1 MFVELRRREY
11 DARISGYIDN
21 DSLFNTDDI
30 ARVISCVD
38 DRDYTNIVTS
48 DGKIHTI
55 AEPYKDVARKIKD
68 AELKRSF
75 ET

>member
-1 MFVELRRREY
+1 M
-11 DARISGYIDN
+11 
-21 DSLFNTDDI
+21 
-30 ARVISCVD
+30 D

-55 AEPYKDVARKIKD
+55 AEPYKDVARKIKE
-68 AELKRSF
+68 AGLERSF